1 MGDRI
6 IFSPDTDINRSQ
18 FVVSLYSM
26 AGKPEV
32 TYQQKFSDVKQ
43 GDWFALPV
51 TWASEN
57 GIVAGNKDGSF
68 GVNGKATREQLALMF
83 YKFAVYNGYD
93 VSVKASTSLD
103 KFTDANKVDSWALT
117 AVKRAVERGIIS
129 GKGNATDG
137 YRIDPLKGATR
148 IECAAMMNKFDEVYK
163 NALKANAEDLEE
175 PLALPVEEVEEA
187 PVADE
192 KIEDVVDEEDNIES
206 EVVVPSDEDVID
218 EDDAD
223 SREDFEDADEV

>member
-1 MGDRI
+1 MC
-6 IFSPDTDINRSQ
+6 
-18 FVVSLYSM
+18 
-26 AGKPEV
+26 
-32 TYQQKFSDVKQ
+32 SD
-43 GDWFALPV
+43 D
-51 TWASEN
+51 E
-57 GIVAGNKDGSF
+57 
-68 GVNGKATREQLALMF
+68 
-83 YKFAVYNGYD
+83 Y
-93 VSVKASTSLD
+93 
-103 KFTDANKVDSWALT
+103 
-117 AVKRAVERGIIS
+117 
-129 GKGNATDG
+129 
-137 YRIDPLKGATR
+137 
-148 IECAAMMNKFDEVYK
+148 DEVYK